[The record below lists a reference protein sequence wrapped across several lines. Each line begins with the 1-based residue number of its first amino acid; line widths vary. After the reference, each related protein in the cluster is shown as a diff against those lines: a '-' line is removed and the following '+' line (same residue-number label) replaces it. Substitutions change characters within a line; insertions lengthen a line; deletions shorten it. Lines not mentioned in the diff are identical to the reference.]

1 MNCGAIVGG
10 IIAGYVSQYT
20 GRRIAMIMFIIFAGA
35 IIPLW
40 ILPDTFGGLAA
51 GAFLIQFGV
60 QGAWGVI
67 PAYLTELSPP
77 QFRATY
83 PGLAYQLGNMASSA
97 SSTIETRGG
106 KNIRIDD
113 PKHPGQTIPDTAT
126 VSAILMGC
134 VTAYLLIVIMFGVE
148 PKQKGSYDV
157 EEPTA
162 KFEAGPSVPENS
174 DEEAQWSTSDE
185 KYDCCKE
192 SPMKPVR
199 DVQTCDD
206 ISDKKL

>member
-1 MNCGAIVGG
+1 
-10 IIAGYVSQYT
+10 
-20 GRRIAMIMFIIFAGA
+20 
-35 IIPLW
+35 
-40 ILPDTFGGLAA
+40 
-51 GAFLIQFGV
+51 
-60 QGAWGVI
+60 
-67 PAYLTELSPP
+67 
-77 QFRATY
+77 
-83 PGLAYQLGNMASSA
+83 
-97 SSTIETRGG
+97 
-106 KNIRIDD
+106 
-113 PKHPGQTIPDTAT
+113 
-126 VSAILMGC
+126 MGC